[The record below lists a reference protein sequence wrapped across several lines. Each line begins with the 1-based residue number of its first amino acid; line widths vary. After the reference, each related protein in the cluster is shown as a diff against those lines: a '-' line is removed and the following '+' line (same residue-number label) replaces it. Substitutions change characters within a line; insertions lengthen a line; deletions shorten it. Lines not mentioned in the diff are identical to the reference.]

1 MLNLSSPKVTREL
14 ATAIPVYPGG
24 AYRLPAV
31 GSRTMSERTAARLPS
46 HGSSAIG
53 LGRYFFFRFRT
64 VDAAATAAVVT
75 SSAAAEVEVIS
86 EDERMADEVEDE
98 GGNWE

>member
-1 MLNLSSPKVTREL
+1 M
-14 ATAIPVYPGG
+14 
-24 AYRLPAV
+24 PAV

-75 SSAAAEVEVIS
+75 SSAAAVTEVEVIS
-86 EDERMADEVEDE
+86 DDERMADEVEEEE
-98 GGNWE
+98 GGSWE

>member
-1 MLNLSSPKVTREL
+1 M
-14 ATAIPVYPGG
+14 
-24 AYRLPAV
+24 PAV

-64 VDAAATAAVVT
+64 VDAAAAVVT
-75 SSAAAEVEVIS
+75 SSAAAVTAVEVIS
-86 EDERMADEVEDE
+86 DDERMADDVEEE
-98 GGNWE
+98 GGRWE

>member
-1 MLNLSSPKVTREL
+1 M
-14 ATAIPVYPGG
+14 
-24 AYRLPAV
+24 PAV

-64 VDAAATAAVVT
+64 VDAAAATAAAVVT
-75 SSAAAEVEVIS
+75 SSAAAVTEVEVIS
-86 EDERMADEVEDE
+86 DDERMADEVEEEE
-98 GGNWE
+98 GGTWE

>member
-1 MLNLSSPKVTREL
+1 M
-14 ATAIPVYPGG
+14 
-24 AYRLPAV
+24 PAV

-64 VDAAATAAVVT
+64 VDAAAAATAAVVT
-75 SSAAAEVEVIS
+75 SSAAAAVTAVEVIS
-86 EDERMADEVEDE
+86 DDERMADEVEEEE
-98 GGNWE
+98 GGSWE

>member
-1 MLNLSSPKVTREL
+1 M
-14 ATAIPVYPGG
+14 
-24 AYRLPAV
+24 PAV

-64 VDAAATAAVVT
+64 VDAAAAVVT
-75 SSAAAEVEVIS
+75 SSAAAVTAVEVIS
-86 EDERMADEVEDE
+86 DDERMADEVEEEE
-98 GGNWE
+98 GGSWE

>member
-1 MLNLSSPKVTREL
+1 M
-14 ATAIPVYPGG
+14 
-24 AYRLPAV
+24 PAV

-64 VDAAATAAVVT
+64 VDAAAATAAVVT
-75 SSAAAEVEVIS
+75 SSAAAVTAVEVIS
-86 EDERMADEVEDE
+86 DDERMADEVEEEE
-98 GGNWE
+98 GGSWE

>member
-1 MLNLSSPKVTREL
+1 M
-14 ATAIPVYPGG
+14 
-24 AYRLPAV
+24 PAV

-64 VDAAATAAVVT
+64 VDAAAAATAAVVT
-75 SSAAAEVEVIS
+75 SSAAAVTEVEVIPD
-86 EDERMADEVEDE
+86 DERMADEVEEEE
-98 GGNWE
+98 GGSWE